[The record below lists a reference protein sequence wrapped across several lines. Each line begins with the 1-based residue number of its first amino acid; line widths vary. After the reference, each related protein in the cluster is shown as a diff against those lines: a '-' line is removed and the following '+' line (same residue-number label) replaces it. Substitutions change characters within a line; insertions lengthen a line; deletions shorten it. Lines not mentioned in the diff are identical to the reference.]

1 MSKIM
6 ELIGT
11 IFRFSWQA
19 INFIRKLILNVIF
32 FFLLFMGVGLYF
44 IVQETQKP
52 TDYQGALLV
61 DLKGVIVDQTAN
73 QNPLGQMSESF
84 WVFRV
89 ASYKKIR
96 YSKSLIP
103 YAKQRLTPKLKEWY

>member
-19 INFIRKLILNVIF
+19 INFIRKLIF
-32 FFLLFMGVGLYF
+32 KRYFLLSTFYGCRTLL

-61 DLKGVIVDQTAN
+61 DLKGVIVD
-73 QNPLGQMSESF
+73 
-84 WVFRV
+84 
-89 ASYKKIR
+89 
-96 YSKSLIP
+96 
-103 YAKQRLTPKLKEWY
+103 